1 MHHAQKQK
9 KEQEQEQE
17 HKLQNIPVGVV
28 SSTDRAQIY
37 SLIKLFAKANIV
49 MYNTICQDRLD
60 RGRVGGAG
68 VERCKCRLGVG
79 VCVCE

>member
-1 MHHAQKQK
+1 MHHARKQK
-9 KEQEQEQE
+9 KEQE

-28 SSTDRAQIY
+28 SSTDRAQMY

-49 MYNTICQDRLD
+49 MYNTICQVRLD
-60 RGRVGGAG
+60 RGRAGGAR